1 MDSSDI
7 CITNTSVLTMCS
19 EPEYLDS
26 VNIHIKDG
34 KIVYVGTESPK
45 YNAKKTIDAKNCLVI
60 PGLVNAHT
68 HVSMSL
74 FRGLADDLPLMTWL
88 NDYIFPV
95 ERKMDAEFVYVGAL
109 IGIAEMLLSGT
120 TTFCDMYLFE
130 DSVAKAAKE
139 MNVRCL
145 IGEVLYDFPSP
156 NYGPIEKG
164 FEYTQMLIE
173 KYQNDPLINIA
184 VMPHATFTCS
194 DHLLSKAKDLAN
206 KYRVPLFIH
215 VSETRSEVSLIKEKH
230 GKTPVG
236 FLYDLGILNSK
247 TIAAHC
253 VHLSDDDI
261 QILSETDTKV
271 VFNPE
276 SNMKL
281 ASGIPKVWEVKKKG
295 ITCGIGTDGPA
306 SNNNLDLF
314 EEMDTLAKLSKLG
327 AGDPAC
333 LSAKD
338 VFRMATIMGAK
349 ALGLDN
355 YIGSIEVGKSAD
367 IVILDMDSPHLI
379 PSYDPYSTIVYS
391 LRGSDVK
398 DVIVDGKLL
407 VENGKLTMIDWDE
420 IKSKA
425 QVFVE
430 KVKLWTKKVL
440 NM

>member
-7 CITNTSVLTMCS
+7 CITNASVLTMCP

-367 IVILDMDSPHLI
+367 IVILDMNSPHLI

-391 LRGSDVK
+391 LRGSDVR

-430 KVKLWTKKVL
+430 KVKLWTKKVS

>member
-367 IVILDMDSPHLI
+367 IVILDMNSPHLI

-391 LRGSDVK
+391 LRGSDVR
-398 DVIVDGKLL
+398 DVIVNGKLL

>member
-1 MDSSDI
+1 
-7 CITNTSVLTMCS
+7 
-19 EPEYLDS
+19 
-26 VNIHIKDG
+26 
-34 KIVYVGTESPK
+34 
-45 YNAKKTIDAKNCLVI
+45 
-60 PGLVNAHT
+60 
-68 HVSMSL
+68 
-74 FRGLADDLPLMTWL
+74 
-88 NDYIFPV
+88 
-95 ERKMDAEFVYVGAL
+95 
-109 IGIAEMLLSGT
+109 
-120 TTFCDMYLFE
+120 
-130 DSVAKAAKE
+130 
-139 MNVRCL
+139 
-145 IGEVLYDFPSP
+145 
-156 NYGPIEKG
+156 
-164 FEYTQMLIE
+164 
-173 KYQNDPLINIA
+173 
-184 VMPHATFTCS
+184 
-194 DHLLSKAKDLAN
+194 
-206 KYRVPLFIH
+206 
-215 VSETRSEVSLIKEKH
+215 
-230 GKTPVG
+230 VG

-367 IVILDMDSPHLI
+367 IVILDMNSPHLI

-391 LRGSDVK
+391 LRGSDVR
-398 DVIVDGKLL
+398 DVIVNGKLL

-430 KVKLWTKKVL
+430 KVKLWTKKVS

>member
-7 CITNTSVLTMCS
+7 CITNASVLTMCP
-19 EPEYLDS
+19 EAEYLDS

-367 IVILDMDSPHLI
+367 IVILDMNSPHLI
-379 PSYDPYSTIVYS
+379 PSYDPHSTIVYS
-391 LRGSDVK
+391 LRGSDVR

-430 KVKLWTKKVL
+430 KVRLWTKKVS